1 MADRKKLVI
10 GLFGFGTVGKALYNL
25 LETTRPDGVRIK
37 RICVRDISK
46 NRGIEADFTDNYD
59 SIFNDPEINLIVE
72 LVDDARAS
80 YAIITRALREGMSAV
95 SGNKKMLA
103 EHLPELIE
111 MQKQTGSTLLY
122 DASACGSIPVIR
134 NLEEYYDNEL
144 LVSVKGILNGSSNYI
159 LTKIF
164 NHGMTYEA
172 ALREAQEAGFAES
185 DPSLDVDGWDS
196 LSKLII
202 ITVHAFGTY
211 IAPENIFTFGISNL
225 RDYDIRFA
233 REKGR
238 RIKLVG
244 HVEKLADGRLVA
256 CVIPQL
262 LSKNKYIYG
271 VDDEF
276 NGVVIKGL
284 YYDKQFMFGRG
295 AALREAQEAGFAES
309 DPSLDVDGWD
319 SLSKLIIITVHA
331 FGTYIAP
338 ENIFTFGISNLRDYD
353 IRFAREKGRR
363 IKLVGHV
370 EKLADGRL
378 VACVIPQLLSKNKYI
393 YGVDDEFN
401 GVVIKGLYYDKQ
413 FMFGRGAGGFPTGS
427 AILSDITACQY
438 DYKYEYKK
446 RLTHLNDLPE
456 FTNDVHF
463 RVFFRYRNP
472 EDLNL
477 IEFDSISE
485 KYSSADF
492 NYVVGHTSLADL
504 HRVAALMRDRDV
516 FIAAYPPD

>member
-295 AALREAQEAGFAES
+295 A
-309 DPSLDVDGWD
+309 
-319 SLSKLIIITVHA
+319 
-331 FGTYIAP
+331 
-338 ENIFTFGISNLRDYD
+338 
-353 IRFAREKGRR
+353 
-363 IKLVGHV
+363 
-370 EKLADGRL
+370 
-378 VACVIPQLLSKNKYI
+378 
-393 YGVDDEFN
+393 
-401 GVVIKGLYYDKQ
+401 
-413 FMFGRGAGGFPTGS
+413 GGFPTGS

>member
-80 YAIITRALREGMSAV
+80 YSIITRALREGMSAV

-295 AALREAQEAGFAES
+295 A
-309 DPSLDVDGWD
+309 
-319 SLSKLIIITVHA
+319 
-331 FGTYIAP
+331 
-338 ENIFTFGISNLRDYD
+338 
-353 IRFAREKGRR
+353 
-363 IKLVGHV
+363 
-370 EKLADGRL
+370 
-378 VACVIPQLLSKNKYI
+378 
-393 YGVDDEFN
+393 
-401 GVVIKGLYYDKQ
+401 
-413 FMFGRGAGGFPTGS
+413 GGFPTGS

-492 NYVVGHTSLADL
+492 NYVVGHTSLAYL
-504 HRVAALMRDRDV
+504 HRVAALMLVGDV
-516 FIAAYPPD
+516 FIAAYLPD